1 MITKNQL
8 ETAIE
13 DEEVEE
19 HTGATEEEVEAEE
32 EKEEEKEEETDGDD
46 EL

>member
-32 EKEEEKEEETDGDD
+32 EKEEGAEKEEE
-46 EL
+46 